1 LVVGTFVA
9 GDISALTTSVT
20 TLTGVTWPSHSGDD
34 LALLAHGYGDS
45 TNTGTMD
52 AAFTSLADLTDT
64 NLRAV
69 IGKLIPSSM
78 TGSESGDVT
87 LTTTTGARQVGALG
101 VWNGYTDVQQIVNQ
115 PETSGTAVT
124 THASPAITP
133 QKTGS
138 GFVIV
143 YMDRVSTGN
152 TTVTPPSGFTSRLEF
167 GTSGTGGIF
176 MHVAD
181 DLSGTHGLTPFTPGD
196 WNVSVGSTSAM
207 VYLVELAPVLE
218 ATGDR
223 TATASLTG
231 AAAVTR
237 EASGDR
243 ATTAGLVGAAGLTRT
258 ATGNLAAT
266 ATLAGAAD
274 VTEAPPV
281 PVASAEPRSPFLIE
295 VWDGTSTPFVK
306 AGRIGSYTSSEVIL
320 RHNQVGSW
328 RFTLALTDGGVNLF
342 TAAGRRV
349 TIDYRGTRI
358 MSGPAFGIRRARNG
372 NTDDVEVYGYDDLIW
387 LNRRLAFPNPLA
399 TFPADGVG
407 FTQPTVRDA
416 ITDDAETMIKYW
428 VTRNCVTRLAVP
440 GLSVATNLARGAV
453 RTYGPRWET
462 VLEACARIADIT
474 GLGLRVTQVAGEL
487 SFDVYESATQP
498 VRLSRSLG
506 NLRDWEFTSE
516 GPKKTRNVIGLD
528 GEDAARRYML
538 SKLTSSETGWGITE
552 SFYDSS
558 GDTDAER
565 YEQGLDDLE
574 ENVPTYS
581 FTVVPRDT
589 ESMRFG
595 ETYNLGDT
603 VTTELLPS
611 VTLTDKVRQVTI
623 TDSVENGVDVQPVVG
638 DLGAAERASAVY
650 LELRRLRARINKFE
664 REA

>member
-1 LVVGTFVA
+1 MGTFVA

-20 TLTGVTWPSHSGDD
+20 TLTGTTWPSHSGDD

-52 AAFTSLADLTDT
+52 AAFTNIADLTDT
-64 NLRAV
+64 NLRAIV
-69 IGKLIPSSM
+69 GKRIPTSM

-101 VWNGYTDVQQIVNQ
+101 VWNGYSDVQQIVNQ

-133 QKTGS
+133 QRTGS
-138 GFVIV
+138 GFVMI

-152 TTVTPPSGFTSRLEF
+152 TTATPPTGFTLREEF

-176 MHVAD
+176 LQVAD
-181 DLSGTHGLTPFTPGD
+181 DLSGTHGLTPFTPAS
-196 WNVSVGSTSAM
+196 WTVAVGSTSA
-207 VYLVELAPVLE
+207 VVFLLELAPVLE

-231 AAAVTR
+231 AAAITQF
-237 EASGDR
+237 ASGDR
-243 ATTAGLVGAAGLTRT
+243 ATTASLTGAAGLTRT

-266 ATLAGAAD
+266 ATLVGAAD
-274 VTEAPPV
+274 VTAA
-281 PVASAEPRSPFLIE
+281 PVASTEPRSPFLIE

-372 NTDDVEVYGYDDLIW
+372 STDDVEVYGYDDLIW
-387 LNRRLAFPNPLA
+387 LNRRLGFPNPLA

-407 FTQPTVRDA
+407 FTQPAYRDH
-416 ITDDAETMIKYW
+416 ISDNAETIIKYW
-428 VTRNCVTRLAVP
+428 VTRNCVTRLPVP
-440 GLSVATNLARGAV
+440 GLSVASDLGRGPV
-453 RTYGPRWET
+453 RGYGPRFET
-462 VLEACARIADIT
+462 VLEAGARIADIT
-474 GLGLRVTQVAGEL
+474 GLGLRVTQVSGAL

-552 SFYDSS
+552 SFFDSS

-565 YEQGLDDLE
+565 YEQGLDDLA

-664 REA
+664 REV

>member
-1 LVVGTFVA
+1 VGTFVA

-20 TLTGVTWPSHSGDD
+20 TLTGTTWPSHSGDD
-34 LALLAHGYGDS
+34 LALLAHGYGDG

-52 AAFTSLADLTDT
+52 AAFTNIADLTDT
-64 NLRAV
+64 NLRAIV
-69 IGKLIPSSM
+69 GKRIPTSM

-101 VWNGYTDVQQIVNQ
+101 VWNGYSDVQQIVNQ

-133 QKTGS
+133 QRTGS
-138 GFVIV
+138 GFVII

-152 TTVTPPSGFTSRLEF
+152 TTVTPPSGFTSRVEF

-181 DLSGTHGLTPFTPGD
+181 DLSGTHGLSAFTPGD

-223 TATASLTG
+223 TATATLAG
-231 AAAVTR
+231 AAAVTQF
-237 EASGDR
+237 ASGDR
-243 ATTAGLVGAAGLTRT
+243 ATTASLTGAAGLTRT
-258 ATGNLAAT
+258 ASGNLAAT

-281 PVASAEPRSPFLIE
+281 PVASTEPRSPFLIE

-320 RHNQVGSW
+320 RHNLVGSW

-387 LNRRLAFPNPLA
+387 LDRRLAFPNPLA
-399 TFPADGVG
+399 TFPADGVA
-407 FTQPTVRDA
+407 FTQAVWGDNLA
-416 ITDDAETMIKYW
+416 DNAETVVKYW
-428 VTRNCVTRLAVP
+428 VTRNCITRLPVP
-440 GLSVATNLARGAV
+440 NLTVATDLGRGPVKGDA
-453 RTYGPRWET
+453 PRFKT
-462 VLEACARIADIT
+462 VLEACAKLADLSGIGLSVRQVGT
-474 GLGLRVTQVAGEL
+474 GLV
-487 SFDVYESATQP
+487 FDVYESTQQP

-528 GEDAARRYML
+528 GEELTRRYML

-558 GDTDAER
+558 SDTDAER
-565 YEQGLDDLE
+565 YQQGLDDLAE
-574 ENVPTYS
+574 SVPTYS

-595 ETYNLGDT
+595 DTYNLGDT

-664 REA
+664 REV